1 MVTIIFSYYGGLN
14 QVHKERTLGALF
26 SEIYNNNK
34 LNNYIIYDDCDPY
47 SGILTLSIRPI
58 HNASQIKKVFEDLK
72 INYQNYKC
80 NIIIL
85 GNGQRNINPLS
96 KLFSELWCV

>member
-1 MVTIIFSYYGGLN
+1 MVTIIFSYRGLD
-14 QVHKERTLGALF
+14 QTHKKRVLGALF
-26 SEIYNNNK
+26 SEIYNK
-34 LNNYIIYDDCDPY
+34 LNDYIVYKDCDPF

-72 INYQNYKC
+72 IDYQNYKC

-85 GNGQRNINPLS
+85 GNGQRNINPLN
-96 KLFSELWCV
+96 KPLPELWCV

>member
-1 MVTIIFSYYGGLN
+1 MVTIIFSYEGLD
-14 QVHKERTLGALF
+14 QVHKERALGALF
-26 SEIYNNNK
+26 SEIYNK
-34 LNNYIIYDDCDPY
+34 LNDYVIYDDCDPY

-58 HNASQIKKVFEDLK
+58 HNESQIKKVFENLK

-80 NIIIL
+80 SIIIF

-96 KLFSELWCV
+96 KPLPELWCI